1 MQPRRIKIAGMGRY
15 LPKRR
20 VTAADLEAQMGL
32 EAGWIAKK
40 SGVMTRYFV
49 DDETSSQMGAR
60 AAEAALAD
68 AGLTFADIDCLVSV
82 SGSPEQA
89 IPCTAALIQKAM
101 GFEDVGTPAFD
112 INSTCLS
119 FLTGLDTMSYLVEA
133 GRYERVLLVSA
144 EISSVALDWR
154 EKESATILG
163 DAAVAAVITR
173 SRDDEPS
180 QILTARMET
189 YSSGSEL
196 TRTRGGGTR
205 FHPRKVGGTMEEFI
219 DEYGVFEMDGKSV
232 FKLSAHMLPAF
243 IQRMLGPIG
252 ANLDEVKLVV
262 PHQASM
268 MALYL
273 MQRRLGLSDDRWMVI
288 ARDYGNTIAASIPLA
303 LHEAVQQ
310 GRIERGDKVMLLGTS
325 AGFSM
330 GALLLQY

>member
-1 MQPRRIKIAGMGRY
+1 MQARRVKIEGMGRY

-20 VTAADLEAQMGL
+20 VTAEALEAQMGL
-32 EAGWIAKK
+32 EPGWIEKK

-49 DDETSSQMGAR
+49 EDETSSVMGAR
-60 AAEAALAD
+60 AAEAALDD
-68 AGLTFADIDCLVSV
+68 AGLTFADIDCLVCV

-101 GFEDVGTPAFD
+101 GQADSGTPAFD

-133 GRYERVLLVSA
+133 GRYRRVLLVSA

-173 SRDDEPS
+173 SEAHEPS
-180 QILTARMET
+180 QILASRMET

-196 TRTRGGGTR
+196 TQTRGGGTR
-205 FHPRKVGGTMEEFI
+205 FHPRKVGGTLEAFI
-219 DEYGVFEMDGKSV
+219 DDYGVFEMDGKSV

-243 IQRMLGPIG
+243 IQRMLEPVGEDL
-252 ANLDEVKLVV
+252 ATVKLVV

-303 LHEAVQQ
+303 LHEAVRT

-330 GALLLQY
+330 GALLMRY

>member
-1 MQPRRIKIAGMGRY
+1 MQPRRVKIEGMGRY
-15 LPKRR
+15 LPKRQ

-32 EAGWIAKK
+32 EPGWIEKK

-49 DDETSSQMGAR
+49 EDETSSQMGAR

-68 AGLTFADIDCLVSV
+68 AGLTFADIDCIVGV

-101 GFEDVGTPAFD
+101 GQESSGIPAFD

-119 FLTGLDTMSYLVEA
+119 FLTGFDTMSYLVEA
-133 GRYERVLLVSA
+133 GRYKRVLLVSA

-163 DAAVAAVITR
+163 DAAVAAVI
-173 SRDDEPS
+173 SRAEGDEPGR
-180 QILTARMET
+180 ILASRMET

-196 TRTRGGGTR
+196 TRARGGGTR
-205 FHPRKVGGTMEEFI
+205 FHPRKVGGTLESFI

-232 FKLSAHMLPAF
+232 FKLSAHMLPGF
-243 IQRMLGPIG
+243 IQRMLEPAGES
-252 ANLDEVKLVV
+252 LDDVKLVV

-273 MQRRLGLSDDRWMVI
+273 MQRRLNLSDDRWMVI

-303 LHEAVQQ
+303 LHEAVRQ
-310 GRIERGDKVMLLGTS
+310 GRVERGDKIMLLGTS

-330 GALLLQY
+330 GALLFRY

>member
-1 MQPRRIKIAGMGRY
+1 MQARRVKIEGMGRY

-20 VTAADLEAQMGL
+20 VTAEALEAQMGL
-32 EAGWIAKK
+32 EPGWIEKK

-49 DDETSSQMGAR
+49 DDETSSEMGAR

-68 AGLTFADIDCLVSV
+68 AGLTFEDIDCLVCV

-101 GFEDVGTPAFD
+101 GQADSGTPAFD

-133 GRYERVLLVSA
+133 GRYRRVLLVSA

-173 SRDDEPS
+173 SEANEPS
-180 QILTARMET
+180 RIIASRMET

-196 TRTRGGGTR
+196 TRARGGGTR
-205 FHPRKVGGTMEEFI
+205 FHPRKVGGTLEAFI

-243 IQRMLGPIG
+243 IQRVLEPVGEDL
-252 ANLDEVKLVV
+252 ATVKLVV

-303 LHEAVQQ
+303 LHEAVQT
-310 GRIERGDKVMLLGTS
+310 GRIARGDKVMLLGTS

-330 GALLLQY
+330 GALLMEY